1 MYKANNGGE
10 SDISDRDHMKLQVWR
25 SLYLDKLQK
34 IFNEV
39 EQAYQKATKAI
50 DENEGDEH
58 DRIIFMT

>member
-10 SDISDRDHMKLQVWR
+10 SDISDRDHTKLQVWR

-39 EQAYQKATKAI
+39 EQTY
-50 DENEGDEH
+50 
-58 DRIIFMT
+58 